1 MKQAVLSKGNIVT
14 RDVADPTLDSNGVLV
29 KVEYSCISVGTEM
42 SAVKNAKKS
51 LIKRALEN
59 PKQARMALDIL
70 LQRGVGVFRSTVK
83 KVTGEAFGNALGYSA
98 AGTIIAVGENVSEFK
113 VGQAVAIAGNKYAS
127 HAGYSY
133 TPKNLT
139 VAIPDGVSLE
149 EASTVAIGSIALQG
163 VRVLSPEIGENVVVM
178 GLGLIGQLA
187 VQMLVASGCRVIGI
201 DINDKRMQIVKEK
214 NNIDVING
222 KEDIVSKVM
231 MYTGGKG
238 ADAVL
243 FTAATKS
250 SEPMSKCFQMLRR
263 KGRFILLGTSGMEIN
278 RADIY
283 AKELEFKIATSYGP
297 GRYDSRYEEEGMDYP
312 IDYVRWTENRN
323 MQCYLD
329 MIKEGR
335 ISIKHLFGEPY
346 PVERANTAYQAL
358 NAPNAPM
365 LAILSYH
372 ESHSKNDYPTDK
384 IVMNYSK
391 KKKRNEGA
399 ISYAVI
405 GAGSF
410 VTSMHLP
417 NLKQYPNKFYL
428 KAVMSRT
435 GISAASLAAQY
446 NAEYATTN
454 MQHILDDPDVQLV
467 IISTRHNLHAQIA
480 IQALRAGKHVFVEK
494 PPALNEQELMEL
506 TKAIKD
512 SGKRFFVGYN
522 RRYSKY
528 AEEIKRHVRN
538 RSGSLFL
545 EYNMNAGYIAP
556 DHWVHGK
563 EGGGRIVGEG
573 CHIIDL
579 FSYLIESKPISTSV
593 NYLLPSRGYY
603 KAEDNVSVTI
613 TYEDGSIAVL
623 NYFANGSKNC
633 PKEMLYAAF
642 DGKKITL
649 NNYES
654 IVGENIRIKKIKTSS
669 PSKGQKEEILALYE
683 NIMHGDGLIIP
694 VEELETTSRITFE
707 INEAVHTAYK
717 RICTSKKL
725 E

>member
-14 RDVADPTLDSNGVLV
+14 RDVPDPTLGSNGVLV

-42 SAVKNAKKS
+42 SAVKNSKKN

-59 PKQARMALDIL
+59 PEQAKMAVDIL
-70 LQRGVGVFRSTVK
+70 LKRGFSVFTSMVRK
-83 KVTGEAFGNALGYSA
+83 ATGKAFGNALGYSA
-98 AGTIIAVGENVSEFK
+98 AGKIIAVGKNVHEFTI
-113 VGQAVAIAGNKYAS
+113 GQSVAIAGNKYAS
-127 HAGYSY
+127 HAGYAY
-133 TPKNLT
+133 VPKNLT
-139 VAIPDGVSLE
+139 VTVPNGVSLE
-149 EASTVAIGSIALQG
+149 EASTVAIGSIAMQG
-163 VRVLSPEIGENVVVM
+163 VRVLSPELGEYVVVM
-178 GLGLIGQLA
+178 GLGLIGQLT
-187 VQMLVASGCRVIGI
+187 VQILVAAGCRVIGI
-201 DINDKRMQIVKEK
+201 DINSNRMQMVKEK
-214 NNIDVING
+214 SNIHILNG
-222 KEDIVSKVM
+222 EDEDIVSKVM
-231 MYTGGKG
+231 IYTRGKG

-243 FTAATKS
+243 FTATTKS
-250 SEPMSKCFQMLRR
+250 NEPMSKCFQMLRR
-263 KGRFILLGTSGMEIN
+263 KGRFILLGTSGMQIN

-297 GRYDSRYEEEGMDYP
+297 GRYDSNYEEGGVDYP

-329 MIKEGR
+329 MIKRDR
-335 ISIKHLFGEPY
+335 INIKHLLGEPY
-346 PVERANTAYQAL
+346 PIESANDAYQAL
-358 NAPNAPM
+358 NSINAPM

-372 ESHSKNDYPTDK
+372 ESHSKDAYLADK
-384 IVMNYSK
+384 IFMNCEK
-391 KKKRNEGA
+391 KGMRKKGA

-410 VTSMHLP
+410 VSSMHLP

-454 MQHILDDPDVQLV
+454 VQHILDDPDIELV
-467 IISTRHNLHAQIA
+467 IISTRHNLHASIA

-494 PPALNEQELMEL
+494 PPAINKKELNELIA
-506 TKAIKD
+506 AIKD

-528 AEEIKRHVRN
+528 AEEIKRHVKN
-538 RSGSLFL
+538 RRGSLFL
-545 EYNMNAGYIAP
+545 EYNMNAGYIDP
-556 DHWVHGK
+556 DHWVHSK
-563 EGGGRIVGEG
+563 EGGGRIIGEG

-579 FSYLIESKPISTSV
+579 FSYLIESKPIKVSA
-593 NYLLPSRGYY
+593 NYLLPTCGYY
-603 KAEDNVSVTI
+603 KADDNVSVTI

-623 NYFANGSKNC
+623 NYFSNGSPNY
-633 PKEMLYAAF
+633 PKEMLYTYF
-642 DGKKITL
+642 DGKKIVL

-654 IVGENIRIKKIKTSS
+654 ITSENINIKKIKSSS
-669 PSKGQKEEILALYE
+669 PNKGQKEEILALYD
-683 NIMHGDGLIIP
+683 NIVHGETLIIP
-694 VEELETTSRITFE
+694 LDELEVTSCITFE
-707 INEAVHTAYK
+707 ISEALNTAYK
-717 RICTSKKL
+717 RVNSDKW